1 MKYILL
7 CLLIDF
13 STVLITHAHLT
24 QNCLTYHPQSTNMD
38 SELHELSLDLSLQ
51 LSLSPEPTRVF
62 SCSYCDRKFQSS
74 QALGGHQNAHKLER
88 SVKRI
93 RHEFAAVMQ
102 RHAVPNQAARDNN
115 SIPGTNVLATFPLD
129 FSGDVDLSLKL

>member
-1 MKYILL
+1 
-7 CLLIDF
+7 
-13 STVLITHAHLT
+13 
-24 QNCLTYHPQSTNMD
+24 MD

-51 LSLSPEPTRVF
+51 PSLSPEPTRVF
-62 SCSYCDRKFQSS
+62 ICHYCDRKFQSS

-88 SVKRI
+88 SGVKRS

-102 RHAVPNQAARDNN
+102 PHAVPNQVARGDN
-115 SIPGTNVLATFPLD
+115 SIPGTNVLATLPLD